1 MPPPANRART
11 AFTVAIVGRPNVG
24 KSTLFNR
31 LVGRR
36 LAIVDDSPG
45 VTRDRREGEGRL
57 GDLRFTVVDTAGF
70 DDVGG
75 DALEA
80 RMMQQTEQALRQAD
94 VAVLLIDAR
103 AGVTPLDSV
112 FAERLRRLPTPVI
125 LAANKCEGRASE
137 SGRLEAYGL
146 GLGDPVA
153 LSAEH
158 GEGMGE
164 LYEALAEYV
173 KPAPESEEEREEEP
187 DDHRGEDIA
196 DDIPPNADEE
206 GADEEGVDAEDED
219 TADDSLLQLAVV
231 GRPNVGKSTLINR
244 LVGEDRLVTG
254 PEAGITRDAIAI
266 SWTFQGRTLR
276 LIDTAGLRRKAKVT
290 ERLEGLSSTDT
301 LRAIKYA
308 QVVVLVI
315 DGTLGLEKQDL
326 TIARNVID
334 EGRALILAVNK
345 WDLIKD
351 RSKCLGEIKDRL
363 ETSLPQV
370 KGIRLVTCSALTGK
384 GLDRLLPTVLQVYDT
399 WNRRVGTGP
408 LNRWLQDM
416 TDRHPPPLARG
427 RRLRLRYMTQ
437 AKTRPP
443 TFVVFASR
451 RRLRLR
457 YMTQARPARRRSW
470 CSPAAPRNSP
480 RPTSA
485 TWSTACAPSSTWK
498 ACRSACSPAR
508 ARTPTRGNA
517 RKRGRPSPA
526 PIAHHRGRFTASPSR
541 RRSSPSPPSR
551 RTCPGG
557 P

>member
-1 MPPPANRART
+1 MPSSPPRAP

-31 LVGRR
+31 LAGRR

-70 DDVGG
+70 DDAGG

-80 RMMQQTEQALRQAD
+80 RMLRQTEQALGQAD

-103 AGVTPLDSV
+103 AGVTPLDSE
-112 FAERLRRLPTPVI
+112 FAERLRRHPTPVI
-125 LAANKCEGRASE
+125 LAANKCEGRAGE
-137 SGRLEAYGL
+137 AGRLEAYAL

-158 GEGMGE
+158 GEGMSE
-164 LYEALAEYV
+164 LYDALTDYV
-173 KPAPESEEEREEEP
+173 KP
-187 DDHRGEDIA
+187 
-196 DDIPPNADEE
+196 EE
-206 GADEEGVDAEDED
+206 GTGDDVAPDVEEQTGPDGEEDED
-219 TADDSLLQLAVV
+219 DGLLQLAVV

-254 PEAGITRDAIAI
+254 PEAGITRDAISI

-276 LIDTAGLRRKAKVT
+276 LIDTAGLRRKSKVT
-290 ERLEGLSSTDT
+290 GKLEGLSSTDT

-326 TIARNVID
+326 TIARTVVD
-334 EGRALILAVNK
+334 EGRVLVLAINK
-345 WDLIKD
+345 WDIVKD
-351 RSKCLGEIKDRL
+351 RRKCLGEINDRL

-370 KGIRLVTCSALTGK
+370 KGIRMVTCSALTGK
-384 GLDRLLPTVLQVYDT
+384 GLDRLLPTVLGVYDT
-399 WNRRVGTGP
+399 WNRRVPTGP

-416 TDRHPPPLARG
+416 TTRHPPPLARG
-427 RRLRLRYMTQ
+427 RRLRLRYITQ

-451 RRLRLR
+451 PEELPEAYVRYLVNGLRTEFALEGVPLRLFTR
-457 YMTQARPARRRSW
+457 KGKNPYAR
-470 CSPAAPRNSP
+470 
-480 RPTSA
+480 
-485 TWSTACAPSSTWK
+485 
-498 ACRSACSPAR
+498 
-508 ARTPTRGNA
+508 
-517 RKRGRPSPA
+517 
-526 PIAHHRGRFTASPSR
+526 
-541 RRSSPSPPSR
+541 
-551 RTCPGG
+551 
-557 P
+557 

>member
-1 MPPPANRART
+1 MPSETPRARPT
-11 AFTVAIVGRPNVG
+11 FTVAIVGRPNVG

-31 LVGRR
+31 LVGKR

-57 GDLRFTVVDTAGF
+57 GDLRFTVIDTAGF

-80 RMMQQTEQALRQAD
+80 RMLQQTEMALRQAD
-94 VAVLLIDAR
+94 VAVLLLDAR
-103 AGVTPLDSV
+103 AGVTPLDTV
-112 FAERLRRLPTPVI
+112 FAERLRRHPTPVV
-125 LAANKCEGRASE
+125 LVTNKCEGRAGE
-137 SGRLEAYGL
+137 AGKLEAYSL
-146 GLGDPVA
+146 GLGDPLP

-164 LYEALAEYV
+164 LYDALAQYV
-173 KPAPESEEEREEEP
+173 NASDPAG
-187 DDHRGEDIA
+187 DDSGEDLTAAAEQDGDPRGE
-196 DDIPPNADEE
+196 E
-206 GADEEGVDAEDED
+206 
-219 TADDSLLQLAVV
+219 DSLLQLAVV

-254 PEAGITRDAIAI
+254 PEAGITRDAISI

-290 ERLEGLSSTDT
+290 EKLEGLASTDT

-326 TIARNVID
+326 TIARNVVD
-334 EGRALILAVNK
+334 EGRALILVVNK
-345 WDLIKD
+345 WDIVKD
-351 RSKCLGEIKDRL
+351 RGACLGEIKDRL

-370 KGIRLVTCSALTGK
+370 KGIRMITCSALTGK
-384 GLDRLLPTVLQVYDT
+384 GLDRLLPTVIGVYDT
-399 WNRRVGTGP
+399 WNRRVPTGP

-451 RRLRLR
+451 PEELPEAYVRYLVNGLRAEFNLEGVPLRLFTR
-457 YMTQARPARRRSW
+457 KGKNPYAR
-470 CSPAAPRNSP
+470 
-480 RPTSA
+480 
-485 TWSTACAPSSTWK
+485 
-498 ACRSACSPAR
+498 
-508 ARTPTRGNA
+508 
-517 RKRGRPSPA
+517 
-526 PIAHHRGRFTASPSR
+526 
-541 RRSSPSPPSR
+541 
-551 RTCPGG
+551 
-557 P
+557 